1 MEFWFQVGST
11 VCLLVLAMVFMNM
24 GMMRTAICAF
34 GRTSITRTGKVA
46 FALAGIL
53 IIFVMWWWWP
63 P

>member
-1 MEFWFQVGST
+1 MEFYSQVGST
-11 VCLLVLAMVFMNM
+11 VGLLILALVFMNM

-34 GRTSITRTGKVA
+34 GRTSTTGTGKVA
-46 FALAGIL
+46 FVLAGIL